1 MEHDEAITPYATPG
15 PGGATAAQAPAATD
29 ALAGRLPRSAVTDV
43 ALVATLAAFI
53 AVCALLPSFSVG
65 GMAVPITLQT
75 FGVMLAGVLLGA
87 RRGALAVLLYLAV
100 GLAGLPVFAQ
110 GTGGLA
116 VLGKP
121 SLGYLLAFPL
131 AAALAGFLV
140 TRARRLPARWL
151 PVAIFGAAM
160 AGSLLFTHPIGI
172 TVMGARLG
180 MSASEAIAAG
190 AVFLP
195 GDILKNVLV
204 AAVASAVFR
213 AFPDMLERR

>member
-15 PGGATAAQAPAATD
+15 PGGATAAQAPAATR

-43 ALVATLAAFI
+43 ALISTLAAFI

-195 GDILKNVLV
+195 GDIIKNVLV
-204 AAVASAVFR
+204 AVVASAVFR

>member
-1 MEHDEAITPYATPG
+1 MSPEMPDAVPAPTASTGPAEGTRNADAPRTVAGVRTPVA
-15 PGGATAAQAPAATD
+15 
-29 ALAGRLPRSAVTDV
+29 DV

-53 AVCALLPSFSVG
+53 AVCAVLPSFPVAG
-65 GMAVPITLQT
+65 LPVPITLQT

-110 GTGGLA
+110 GTGGLG
-116 VLGKP
+116 VLGKA
-121 SLGYLLAFPL
+121 SAGYLLAFPL

-151 PVAIFGAAM
+151 PVAVFGAAM
-160 AGSLLFTHPIGI
+160 AGSLVFTHPVGI
-172 TVMGARLG
+172 AVMGARLG
-180 MSASEAIAAG
+180 MSATEAIAAG

-195 GDILKNVLV
+195 GDVLKNALV
-204 AAVASAVFR
+204 AVVAAAVFR
-213 AFPDMLERR
+213 AFPDMLDRR

>member
-1 MEHDEAITPYATPG
+1 MMDHDDD
-15 PGGATAAQAPAATD
+15 APAPRPD
-29 ALAGRLPRSAVTDV
+29 GSVALPVDRPVADVPRTAVTDV
-43 ALVATLAAFI
+43 ALIATMAAFI
-53 AVCALLPSFSVG
+53 AVCAVLPSITLP
-65 GMAVPITLQT
+65 GMVVPITLQT

-140 TRARRLPARWL
+140 SRARTVRPRMLPL
-151 PVAIFGAAM
+151 VVFGAAM
-160 AGSLLFTHPIGI
+160 AGSLVFTHPIGI
-172 TVMGARLG
+172 AVMGARLG
-180 MSASEAIAAG
+180 MSAQEAITTG

-195 GDILKNVLV
+195 GDVIKNVLV
-204 AAVASAVFR
+204 AVVAAAVFR